1 MKDYADQQRRLLQDI
16 SNLMLRNRDL
26 LRQREEEERK
36 RREQQKETEKQ
47 IDEAKKDE
55 NEAQLE
61 TEVPK
66 VVALE
71 NVPQLIVPRD
81 ASKDGEEKQSE
92 KVAEKN
98 PVENEIIL
106 KEETALEAV
115 TNDVEKINVK
125 EIPES
130 QANEI
135 STDEDKETG
144 DNLVGAARKGDQFR
158 LDLPLT
164 SKIMTLESPAF
175 IPESALPVVVP
186 PSEEEVAREAAEHS
200 ASLSAASPEYNP
212 LTFPPSPMVGTA
224 KPIATLTPDAQTQET
239 KKLSPNASPNTRRKF
254 VISRVQESAS
264 PVTKSDPR
272 AKHSTETLSASG
284 DSSSLQPSSFQSPG
298 NGNHGSCSG
307 GDDRTKEPVSLPD
320 NSNKNKSSK
329 DLNENPTERT
339 RTATNSVITATSE
352 DAPETHSS
360 DDTTNTS
367 NIGNSAKSD
376 TIKSNEPS
384 ENKTTDENTTTPTD
398 NSDSNDTNHN
408 MTVEA
413 QKLPDFHTNMSL
425 NGMKVELANVIDSL
439 DKSGKTSSSTQGGS
453 REASNSPGDSGMIS
467 SNIFNRV
474 CDSVHRGDGVHL
486 GPDQLLETSVHEP
499 DPRTL
504 AHQ

>member
-36 RREQQKETEKQ
+36 RREQQKDTEKQ

-55 NEAQLE
+55 KEAQE
-61 TEVPK
+61 EESSEVPK

-71 NVPQLIVPRD
+71 DVPQLIVPKD
-81 ASKDGEEKQSE
+81 ASKESKEKQSE
-92 KVAEKN
+92 EVAEN
-98 PVENEIIL
+98 NSVENEIIP
-106 KEETALEAV
+106 KEEIAVEAFANEV
-115 TNDVEKINVK
+115 AKVDMK

-135 STDEDKETG
+135 VTDEDKEAG
-144 DNLVGAARKGDQFR
+144 DNLIGAARKGDQFR

-186 PSEEEVAREAAEHS
+186 PSEEEVAREAAEHN

-264 PVTKSDPR
+264 PVTQSHPP
-272 AKHSTETLSASG
+272 AKHSTETVSASG
-284 DSSSLQPSSFQSPG
+284 DSSSLQQSSSFQSPG

-307 GDDRTKEPVSLPD
+307 GDDRAKEPVSLPD
-320 NSNKNKSSK
+320 NSNESKSNKK
-329 DLNENPTERT
+329 DLNENPT
-339 RTATNSVITATSE
+339 ATDSVATATSE
-352 DAPETHSS
+352 DAPETRSS
-360 DDTTNTS
+360 DDTTISSKTD
-367 NIGNSAKSD
+367 NSAKSD

-384 ENKTTDENTTTPTD
+384 ENRTTDENKTTPTD
-398 NSDSNDTNHN
+398 NSSDSNDTNHN
-408 MTVEA
+408 MTMEA
-413 QKLPDFHTNMSL
+413 QKFPDFHTNMSL

-439 DKSGKTSSSTQGGS
+439 DKSGKTSTSSPQGGS
-453 REASNSPGDSGMIS
+453 QEASNSQGDSGTIS
-467 SNIFNRV
+467 FIF
-474 CDSVHRGDGVHL
+474 
-486 GPDQLLETSVHEP
+486 
-499 DPRTL
+499 
-504 AHQ
+504 

>member
-16 SNLMLRNRDL
+16 SNLVLRNRNL
-26 LRQREEEERK
+26 LRQREGEERK

-55 NEAQLE
+55 NEAQQQE

-71 NVPQLIVPRD
+71 DVPQLIVPKD
-81 ASKDGEEKQSE
+81 ASKEKQSE
-92 KVAEKN
+92 EVAEKN
-98 PVENEIIL
+98 PGENEIIP
-106 KEETALEAV
+106 KAGTAVEAAAS
-115 TNDVEKINVK
+115 DVEKMDVK

-130 QANEI
+130 QAKETV
-135 STDEDKETG
+135 TDEDKEAG
-144 DNLVGAARKGDQFR
+144 DNLIGAARKGDQFR

-186 PSEEEVAREAAEHS
+186 PSEEEVAREAAKHN
-200 ASLSAASPEYNP
+200 ASVSAASPEYNP

-264 PVTKSDPR
+264 PVTKSDPP
-272 AKHSTETLSASG
+272 AKHSTNSVSASG

-307 GDDRTKEPVSLPD
+307 GDDQAKEPVSLRD
-320 NSNKNKSSK
+320 NSNRNKSSK
-329 DLNENPTERT
+329 DLKENPTERIS
-339 RTATNSVITATSE
+339 TATDSFITATSE
-352 DAPETHSS
+352 DKPETHSS
-360 DDTTNTS
+360 DGTINTS
-367 NIGNSAKSD
+367 NIDNSAKTD
-376 TIKSNEPS
+376 TIKSNEYS
-384 ENKTTDENTTTPTD
+384 ENKTTDENKTTPTD

-413 QKLPDFHTNMSL
+413 QKFPDFHTNMSL

-439 DKSGKTSSSTQGGS
+439 DKSGKTSSSPQGGGS
-453 REASNSPGDSGMIS
+453 QEASNSRGDSGTIS
-467 SNIFNRV
+467 FFF
-474 CDSVHRGDGVHL
+474 
-486 GPDQLLETSVHEP
+486 
-499 DPRTL
+499 
-504 AHQ
+504 